1 MASKKPPDN
10 NHQPFVNDIQGIF
23 PKLMHYLS
31 VEEIRELTGLGV
43 TPGQVNALL
52 VLLLKENLTMG
63 ELSGEI
69 YMTESAATRLVDRL
83 VKMNLVRR
91 KGDEKDRR
99 VVRVYLTSYGR
110 QLAYLVFERRSLR
123 FKNMYDRMTRQERES
138 LICSLKAVLRV
149 FEEFEAQWVKKSQ
162 NLHNNQHYL
171 HEEDKPDE

>member
-1 MASKKPPDN
+1 MTTENMQNSEYK
-10 NHQPFVNDIQGIF
+10 QFVNEIQGIF

-52 VLLLKENLTMG
+52 VLLLRENLTMG

-99 VVRVYLTSYGR
+99 VVRVFLTSYGR
-110 QLAYLVFERRSLR
+110 QLAGLVFERRSLR
-123 FKNMYDRMTRQERES
+123 FKNMADRMSVEERTS
-138 LICSLKAVLRV
+138 LVCSLKAVLRV
-149 FEEFEAQWVKKSQ
+149 FEQFEAQWIKKSQ
-162 NLHNNQHYL
+162 GPSNNQHYL
-171 HEEDKPDE
+171 KEDLPEEE

>member
-1 MASKKPPDN
+1 MTPGKSLDEDYSK
-10 NHQPFVNDIQGIF
+10 FVNEIQGIF

-99 VVRVYLTSYGR
+99 IVRVYLTSYGR
-110 QLAYLVFERRSLR
+110 QLAGLVFERRSLR
-123 FKNMYDRMTRQERES
+123 FKNMADRMSKEERNS
-138 LICSLKAVLRV
+138 LICSLKAVLRI
-149 FEEFEAQWVKKSQ
+149 FEQFEAQWIKSQ
-162 NLHNNQHYL
+162 PLSNNGHYL
-171 HEEDKPDE
+171 QDGDVEAE

>member
-1 MASKKPPDN
+1 MASETPPVKA
-10 NHQPFVNDIQGIF
+10 HQSFVNDIQGIF

-99 VVRVYLTSYGR
+99 VVRVYLTSYGK
-110 QLAYLVFERRSLR
+110 QLASLVFERRSLR
-123 FKNMYDRMTRQERES
+123 FKNMYDRMTKKERDS

-149 FEEFEAQWVKKSQ
+149 FEEFEDQWLKKSQ
-162 NLHNNQHYL
+162 SLNNNQHYL
-171 HEEDKPDE
+171 KDDE

>member
-1 MASKKPPDN
+1 MAPEKPPAKK
-10 NHQPFVNDIQGIF
+10 HQPFVNDIQGIF

-91 KGDEKDRR
+91 KGDAKDRR
-99 VVRVYLTSYGR
+99 VVRVSLTSYGR
-110 QLAYLVFERRSLR
+110 QLASLVFERRSLR
-123 FKNMYDRMTRQERES
+123 FKNMADRMTREERDS

-149 FEEFEAQWVKKSQ
+149 FEEFEAQWIKKSQ
-162 NLHNNQHYL
+162 KLENNQHYL
-171 HEEDKPDE
+171 LEEDKPEA

>member
-1 MASKKPPDN
+1 MDDSKQERAKMDK
-10 NHQPFVNDIQGIF
+10 FVFDIQEIF

-63 ELSGEI
+63 ELSSEI

-91 KGDEKDRR
+91 KGDDKDRR
-99 VVRVYLTSYGR
+99 VVRVFLTSYGK
-110 QLAYLVFERRSLR
+110 QLASLVFQRRSLR
-123 FKNMYDRMTRQERES
+123 FKNLADRMTKEEREG
-138 LICSLKAVLRV
+138 LVCSLRAVLRV
-149 FEEFEAQWVKKSQ
+149 FEEFEAQWVEAQSKK
-162 NLHNNQHYL
+162 NNGSAK
-171 HEEDKPDE
+171 E